1 MKMVFSVV
9 PYVCCAISY
18 ATATDQLHSGGARAL
33 ITDGNL
39 ARFVI
44 THTLTVQYASLLCG
58 ICSRVTGAYNLV
70 SQSFPICA

>member
-39 ARFVI
+39 AHCVKI
-44 THTLTVQYASLLCG
+44 GGQALELAL
-58 ICSRVTGAYNLV
+58 
-70 SQSFPICA
+70 

>member
-1 MKMVFSVV
+1 MESASVTMCTTNTVSVGHTPSVMKMVFSVV

-39 ARFVI
+39 AHCVKI
-44 THTLTVQYASLLCG
+44 GGQALELAL
-58 ICSRVTGAYNLV
+58 
-70 SQSFPICA
+70 